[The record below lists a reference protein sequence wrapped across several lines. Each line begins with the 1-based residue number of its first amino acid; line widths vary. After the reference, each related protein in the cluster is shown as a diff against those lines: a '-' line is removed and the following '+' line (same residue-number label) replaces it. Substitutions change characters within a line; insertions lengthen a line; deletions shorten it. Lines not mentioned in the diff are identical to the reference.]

1 MPTKQPLPLV
11 QLGPVGHYRIP
22 TVVRVE
28 GAAFPPGEVQARI
41 HLRLE
46 TGHLLDMPL
55 AQATIDELHASLA
68 KLATPP
74 EVG

>member
-1 MPTKQPLPLV
+1 MLPQQPLPLV
-11 QLGPVGHYRIP
+11 QLGPVAHYRIP

-28 GAAFPPGEVQARI
+28 GAAFPAGEVQARI

-46 TGHLLDMPL
+46 SGHLLDMPL
-55 AQATIDELHASLA
+55 TQATIDELHASLG